1 MHFGPRSR
9 EWSGIL
15 IPTAITALTVTAVTI
30 TEKVLPRK
38 DIAVKTEKVAQKSA
52 SEKICT
58 EGSSSVFHPN
68 VYAYL
73 IDGKEA
79 LPVPGPTIEID
90 CTGKVSIGVFP

>member
-15 IPTAITALTVTAVTI
+15 IPIVITALTVTAVTI
-30 TEKVLPRK
+30 TENVLPRK
-38 DIAVKTEKVAQKSA
+38 DIAVKTKKVAQKSA

-73 IDGKEA
+73 LDGKDA

-90 CTGKVSIGVFP
+90 CNGKVSIGVYP